1 MNFSDEDR
9 QRRAELKKQAER
21 IFGTAPTVIDLAWTL
36 LVLMTILKSCERLC
50 RVRWIPVNV
59 ACIATHASEAD
70 A

>member
-36 LVLMTILKSCERLC
+36 LVLMTITCERLC
-50 RVRWIPVNV
+50 RWILPVNV